1 MIAMSSFL
9 MNSGTS
15 YGVPVDPKFPPSEE
29 YSQSSYIPAMAA
41 ATANDVSYYS
51 NVPHH
56 QVHQHHH
63 HHGGYHHVGYH
74 HQVHQQTVQQPIN
87 GHHHHQG
94 AYYGQPAGYGGGGG
108 YGGGTPCGMNPTGGQ
123 QAVPMTGH
131 VAPASLAS
139 QQQQQQHLGQLH
151 QDGSPVGLIRS
162 PASSPTPSLT
172 SMAPFS
178 QHDTMQQHG
187 HLQSMQHQG
196 LMQQHDQLAHLGSMV
211 AQQPQVPPSSQQQQ
225 LQVPTSQ
232 TQINSSAGLQL
243 CQPPTPGSPM
253 ESDLDD
259 GSDMS
264 DDSHN
269 PVIYPWMKKIHV
281 AGARKFCNNQTHQ
294 VSCPSSRPLQC
305 WACCFVCS

>member
-1 MIAMSSFL
+1 MSSFL

-29 YSQSSYIPAMAA
+29 YSQGSYIPAMGA

-56 QVHQHHH
+56 QVHHHQHHH
-63 HHGGYHHVGYH
+63 SGYHHVGYH
-74 HQVHQQTVQQPIN
+74 HHQHQVVQPAISN
-87 GHHHHQG
+87 GHHNHHHHQG
-94 AYYGQPAGYGGGGG
+94 GYYAQPAGYGG
-108 YGGGTPCGMNPTGGQ
+108 YGSATPCGMNANGGQ

-131 VAPASLAS
+131 VAPAPQQLH
-139 QQQQQQHLGQLH
+139 QQQQQLH
-151 QDGSPVGLIRS
+151 QDGSPGGLIRS

-172 SMAPFS
+172 SMAPFTQQQQ
-178 QHDTMQQHG
+178 QHDPMQQH
-187 HLQSMQHQG
+187 LQQTMQHQG

-211 AQQPQVPPSSQQQQ
+211 AQQPQVPAPQLSASQ
-225 LQVPTSQ
+225 
-232 TQINSSAGLQL
+232 QINSSSASLVQQL

-281 AGARKFCNNQTHQ
+281 AGTRKFCNA
-294 VSCPSSRPLQC
+294 PRFFLL
-305 WACCFVCS
+305 CFHSAARSLTIRFFFFFPF